1 MNGASLQ
8 GEGKL
13 HLGYVYAKDPTNR
26 TANLM
31 VHAALSFGQL
41 LDSWLLK
48 QVNFAA
54 LRSKCFDHA
63 VMRGSMMTTDEL
75 LEHYAGV
82 GVDEYTAEQFCEG
95 EQLRKICDHRA

>member
-95 EQLRKICDHRA
+95 GSYANL